1 MKTFAAVISAVHTNK
16 EVFTLS
22 AENRGEALHLADEL
36 MGELIDEGAFDEDD
50 AIDVDV
56 IDLDE
61 VTHVTG
67 KLAPDSDDETEC
79 VKTLADLIR
88 FSRDTDGEIPDRVL
102 ARILLDGML
111 ACEDD

>member
-1 MKTFAAVISAVHTNK
+1 MKTFAAIISAIHTSK

-50 AIDVDV
+50 AVDVDV
-56 IDLDE
+56 VDLDE

-67 KLAPDSDDETEC
+67 KLDPDSDDETEC

-88 FSRDTDGEIPDRVL
+88 FSRDTDGELPDRVL
-102 ARILLDGML
+102 ARILLDGMR
-111 ACEDD
+111 ACEED

>member
-1 MKTFAAVISAVHTNK
+1 MKTFAAIISAVHTNK
-16 EVFTLS
+16 EVFTIS
-22 AENRGEALHLADEL
+22 ASNRDEAFHLADEL
-36 MGELIDEGAFDEDD
+36 MDKLIDEGAFDEDD

-56 IDLDE
+56 IDLDK

-67 KLAPDSDDETEC
+67 KPEPESDDETEC

-88 FSRDTDGEIPDRVL
+88 FSRDTDGELPDRVL

-111 ACEDD
+111 ACEED